1 MAPKGPLTEQQVSNI
16 HISVRLLG
24 AIFRACPEVGGH
36 RRWMGVLTKL
46 EELTDGEGAVR
57 SHFGQDDAFLQE
69 RRALGWNEKF
79 LANLWNRYI
88 LVHTSRLPDRDL
100 DESNSEEAATLLRLA
115 MILWHETAH
124 WLGGQDL
131 TIQTDEVKVLDILK
145 DCPYVKNHPCS
156 ESLVAMIKE
165 LRRTARDDDGW
176 WVGF

>member
-1 MAPKGPLTEQQVSNI
+1 MAPKGPLTEYQVRSI
-16 HISVRLLG
+16 RQSVHLLG
-24 AIFRACPEVGGH
+24 EIFRACPDVGGH

-46 EELTDGEGAVR
+46 EELTDGDGAVR
-57 SHFGQDDAFLQE
+57 SYFGHDDAFLGQ

-88 LVHTSRLPDRDL
+88 LVHTSRLPNRDL
-100 DESNSEEAATLLRLA
+100 DETDDKDAAALLRLA

-131 TIQTDEVKVLDILK
+131 MIQADELKVLSILK
-145 DCPYVKNHPCS
+145 QCPYVQNHPCS
-156 ESLVAMIKE
+156 ASLTETIKE

>member
-1 MAPKGPLTEQQVSNI
+1 MAPKGPLTECQVRNI
-16 HISVRLLG
+16 RRSVQLLG
-24 AIFRACPEVGGH
+24 EIFRACPEVGGH

-46 EELTDGEGAVR
+46 EELTDDESAVR
-57 SHFGQDDAFLQE
+57 SHFGQDDAFLAE

-88 LVHTSRLPDRDL
+88 LVHTSRLADRDL
-100 DESNSEEAATLLRLA
+100 DAADGADAAALLRLA

-131 TIQTDEVKVLDILK
+131 TIQADEVKVLGLVK
-145 DCPYVKNHPCS
+145 QCPYVQNHSCS
-156 ESLVAMIKE
+156 ALLAAEIKE
-165 LRRTARDDDGW
+165 LRRTALDDDGW